1 MSSVFWW
8 TVRINVISLPIATDH
23 LGMRIASR
31 DALAPTKDISC
42 LSIWWRDW
50 FRSDPIAVRYLVR
63 ISKVWYKYHGVFSLR
78 ISNSIPTPLL
88 QLPTICRVLIVLLLL
103 LRSQSSS
110 GDAPPAKRAR
120 QITKD
125 RRLAHLVEAYD
136 DQDLV
141 SHLDMLRNVMAED
154 WNVILI
160 FVNYSIDGIDFS

>member
-1 MSSVFWW
+1 MVGH
-8 TVRINVISLPIATDH
+8 AH
-23 LGMRIASR
+23 
-31 DALAPTKDISC
+31 
-42 LSIWWRDW
+42 
-50 FRSDPIAVRYLVR
+50 
-63 ISKVWYKYHGVFSLR
+63 
-78 ISNSIPTPLL
+78 
-88 QLPTICRVLIVLLLL
+88 PTIWNFLQAVYVEQSTTDELILKE
-103 LRSQSSS
+103 SY

-160 FVNYSIDGIDFS
+160 FVNVILIFVDGIDFS

>member
-1 MSSVFWW
+1 MNCSYQCDF
-8 TVRINVISLPIATDH
+8 ATDH
-23 LGMRIASR
+23 LGIRIASR

-103 LRSQSSS
+103 RSQSSS
-110 GDAPPAKRAR
+110 GDEQLAPS
-120 QITKD
+120 TLSCKD
-125 RRLAHLVEAYD
+125 SIFKILED
-136 DQDLV
+136 IETDQESYIKIQYNISNELFIIKMFMTAFNKVIILEFHD
-141 SHLDMLRNVMAED
+141 HHHNV
-154 WNVILI
+154 
-160 FVNYSIDGIDFS
+160 

>member
-1 MSSVFWW
+1 MNCSYQCDF
-8 TVRINVISLPIATDH
+8 ATDH

-103 LRSQSSS
+103 KSQSSS
-110 GDAPPAKRAR
+110 GDEQLAPSTLSCKDFATRPSNHEGPPTSPPSWSLRRSGPRLTPGHAAKC
-120 QITKD
+120 
-125 RRLAHLVEAYD
+125 
-136 DQDLV
+136 
-141 SHLDMLRNVMAED
+141 
-154 WNVILI
+154 
-160 FVNYSIDGIDFS
+160 DGWGLKCYFDIR

>member
-1 MSSVFWW
+1 MNCSYQCD
-8 TVRINVISLPIATDH
+8 LATDH

-103 LRSQSSS
+103 KSQSSS
-110 GDAPPAKRAR
+110 GDEQLAPS
-120 QITKD
+120 TLSCKD
-125 RRLAHLVEAYD
+125 FATERMENL
-136 DQDLV
+136 
-141 SHLDMLRNVMAED
+141 
-154 WNVILI
+154 VILI
-160 FVNYSIDGIDFS
+160 FVNYSISNELFIIKMFMAAFNKVIILECHDHHHNV